1 MARSHTPTRLAGP
14 LQAPVHRAAVLALAL
29 LLGACAGQAPDAR
42 PTAPVSAAWK
52 SAPPPGWI
60 STADAPKDWQE
71 GRWWALFD
79 DAALDALMGRIEIGN
94 QNLALA
100 LANVAQA
107 EALLRQAQAQ
117 QWPTLDVQLGAQRS
131 GRPTAGSG
139 TLQAGASWAPD
150 LWGRLT
156 DAVQAQGARVQASRA
171 DLAAARLAAQGS
183 LANAYFGVREADAE
197 LQLLDDII
205 TGYERAV
212 TITQNRYSAGVA
224 AHTDLL
230 QAQSTLANARS
241 SRAALAGS
249 RNSSE
254 QAIAL
259 LVGEPPAQFALA
271 AAPWSAAVPVLPL
284 TMPSELLLRRPD
296 VASSE
301 RAVAAANANIGAA
314 RAAYFPSLNLSAG
327 LGGKAGSLA
336 TLASAPTLAWSLG
349 ATLAQ
354 TLFDAGARDAA
365 LDQARAAQQAA
376 TASYRQSVLTALGQV
391 DGQLNAMAAL
401 SQQIEHARAAAEAA
415 AGAEQRILNSYQ
427 AGLSAYTDVVTS
439 QATSLSA
446 RRSVLQLQVQRQQA
460 AVALVQAMGGGWQA
474 PWGVAAS

>member
-1 MARSHTPTRLAGP
+1 M
-14 LQAPVHRAAVLALAL
+14 
-29 LLGACAGQAPDAR
+29 
-42 PTAPVSAAWK
+42 
-52 SAPPPGWI
+52 
-60 STADAPKDWQE
+60 
-71 GRWWALFD
+71 
-79 DAALDALMGRIEIGN
+79 
-94 QNLALA
+94 
-100 LANVAQA
+100 
-107 EALLRQAQAQ
+107 
-117 QWPTLDVQLGAQRS
+117 
-131 GRPTAGSG
+131 
-139 TLQAGASWAPD
+139 
-150 LWGRLT
+150 
-156 DAVQAQGARVQASRA
+156 
-171 DLAAARLAAQGS
+171 
-183 LANAYFGVREADAE
+183 
-197 LQLLDDII
+197 
-205 TGYERAV
+205 
-212 TITQNRYSAGVA
+212 
-224 AHTDLL
+224 
-230 QAQSTLANARS
+230 
-241 SRAALAGS
+241 
-249 RNSSE
+249 
-254 QAIAL
+254 
-259 LVGEPPAQFALA
+259 
-271 AAPWSAAVPVLPL
+271 
-284 TMPSELLLRRPD
+284 
-296 VASSE
+296 
-301 RAVAAANANIGAA
+301 AAANANIGAA

-427 AGLSAYTDVVTS
+427 AGLSAYTNVVTA

>member
-1 MARSHTPTRLAGP
+1 MARLHRSIRPAGP
-14 LQAPVHRAAVLALAL
+14 RHAPMRRAAVVALAL
-29 LLGACAGQAPDAR
+29 LLGACASPAPSTA

-52 SAPPPGWI
+52 NAPPPGWI
-60 STADAPKDWQE
+60 STADAPKDWQQ

-79 DAALDALMGRIEIGN
+79 DADLDALMGRVEIGN
-94 QNLALA
+94 PNLALA

-117 QWPTLDVQLGAQRS
+117 QWPTLGVQLGAQRG
-131 GRPTAGSG
+131 GRPTSGAGS
-139 TLQAGASWAPD
+139 LQGAASWAPD
-150 LWGRLT
+150 LWGRLA
-156 DAVQAQGARVQASRA
+156 DAVQAQGAKVQASQA
-171 DLAAARLAAQGS
+171 DLASARLAAQGS
-183 LANAYFGVREADAE
+183 LASAYFSVREADAE

-205 TGYERAV
+205 TGYQRAV

-230 QAQSTLANARS
+230 QAQSTLANAQA

-271 AAPWSAAVPVLPL
+271 SAPWSAAVPALPVVL
-284 TMPSELLLRRPD
+284 PSELLLRRPD

-376 TASYRQSVLTALGQV
+376 TASYRQSVQTALGQV

-427 AGLSAYTDVVTS
+427 AGLSAYTNVVTA